1 MSKRP
6 DWSEARRKAQQA
18 LAEMSDGED
27 AAITADANADPDN
40 PPADDLIARGG
51 RGRPRLEHPKRRI
64 QLRVDED
71 VVERFKAGGAG
82 WQTRMNSALRK
93 AAGLK

>member
-6 DWSEARRKAQQA
+6 DWNEARRKALRA
-18 LAEMSDGED
+18 LVEMSEAED
-27 AAITADANADPDN
+27 ATITADANADPDN
-40 PPADDLIARGG
+40 PPADDLIARRG
-51 RGRPRLEHPKRRI
+51 RGRPPLDHPKQRI

-71 VVERFKAGGAG
+71 VLERFKAGGAG

-93 AAGLK
+93 AAGLE

>member
-1 MSKRP
+1 MSKRS
-6 DWSEARRKAQQA
+6 DWCEARRKARLA
-18 LAEMSDGED
+18 LAQMSDEED

-40 PPADDLIARGG
+40 PPADDLIARRG
-51 RGRPRLEHPKRRI
+51 RGRPRLDHPKHRI

-71 VVERFKAGGAG
+71 VLERFKAGGAG

>member
-6 DWSEARRKAQQA
+6 DWNEARRKAQQA
-18 LAEMSDGED
+18 PAEMSDEED

-40 PPADDLIARGG
+40 PPADDLIVRRG
-51 RGRPRLEHPKRRI
+51 RGRPRLDHPKQRI

-71 VVERFKAGGAG
+71 VLQRFKAGGTG

>member
-6 DWSEARRKAQQA
+6 DWNEARRKALRA
-18 LAEMSDGED
+18 LAEMSEEED

-40 PPADDLIARGG
+40 PPADDLIARRG
-51 RGRPRLEHPKRRI
+51 RGRPRLDHPKQRI
-64 QLRVDED
+64 QLRVDGD
-71 VVERFKAGGAG
+71 VLERFKAGGAG

-93 AAGLK
+93 AAGLE

>member
-1 MSKRP
+1 
-6 DWSEARRKAQQA
+6 
-18 LAEMSDGED
+18 MSDEED

-40 PPADDLIARGG
+40 PPADSLIARRG
-51 RGRPRLEHPKRRI
+51 RGRPRLDHPKQRI

-71 VVERFKAGGAG
+71 VLQRFKAGGTG
-82 WQTRMNSALRK
+82 WQTRMNSALCR

>member
-6 DWSEARRKAQQA
+6 DWNEAQRKALQA
-18 LAEMSDGED
+18 LAEMTGEED

-40 PPADDLIARGG
+40 PPADDLIARRG
-51 RGRPRLEHPKRRI
+51 RGRPPLDHPKQRI

-71 VVERFKAGGAG
+71 VLERFKAGGAG

-93 AAGLK
+93 AAGLE